1 MIEALV
7 TNKLS
12 SAATTGNLIFDTI
25 LLVIIMYTM
34 NVVFSQ
40 TEPLKSYITAK
51 IKSYFTKSISVKQL
65 YEIKITKTSI
75 ITDNNTYELMQD
87 KSNNILITAI
97 KHAVEKFN
105 IINKKS
111 DVNLLIN
118 DTNKYDDRHSY
129 LSRKISYESNNETL
143 LPNGINVCF
152 TTQYD
157 NETDSKTQ
165 KNNIKITSITLIH
178 EDVSIIR
185 NFIEESYKEYIND
198 YYPPVEIKEKK
209 RYYYG
214 MTGDEKK
221 PFNRFLLNNSKSW
234 NNLFIPNKN
243 QLIDIIDKFN
253 KNELKLNK
261 LVFLLYGPPGTG
273 KTSFIKTI
281 ANETKRN
288 IVNIKLSLIK
298 NDQKLMSF
306 VFNDHIEHDS
316 FTDCVDIKNRIY
328 LLEDIDAETD
338 IVKSRKDVEIEEKN
352 KINIEKEFF
361 KNKYENDKLS
371 DVIIDYNM
379 KSHYYYNNQLTLS
392 GLLNCLD
399 GVIELYGGIVIMT
412 TNHPEKLDEA
422 LVRDGRVNIKL
433 QLDNMH
439 KEQIIE
445 MLKYYYPDDDIDM
458 DKFNMIPD
466 YKYSPAKIEGL
477 CNINFTKNAN
487 YIIDEILKLN

>member
-34 NVVFSQ
+34 NLVFSQ
-40 TEPLKSYITAK
+40 TEPLKAYISAK
-51 IKSYFTKSISVKQL
+51 IKSYFTKKIVIKQP
-65 YEIKITKTSI
+65 YEIKITKTAI
-75 ITDNNTYELMQD
+75 ITDSNTYELLQD
-87 KSNNILITAI
+87 KSNNVLITAI
-97 KHAVEKFN
+97 KYAVEKFN

-111 DVNLLIN
+111 EVNLLIN

-143 LPNGINVCF
+143 LPNGIKVCF
-152 TTQYD
+152 TTQFD

-185 NFIEESYKEYIND
+185 NFIEESYKNYIDN

-214 MTGDEKK
+214 MTGDEKI
-221 PFNRFLLNNSKSW
+221 PFNRFILNNSKSW

-243 QLIDIIDKFN
+243 QLIDIVNRFN
-253 KNELKLNK
+253 KNQLKLNK

-298 NDQKLMSF
+298 NDQKLMSYI
-306 VFNDHIEHDS
+306 FNEQIDNNIG
-316 FTDCVDIKNRIY
+316 TDCVDIKNRIY
-328 LLEDIDAETD
+328 LLEDIDAESD
-338 IVKSRKDVEIEEKN
+338 IVISRKDKEIEEKN
-352 KINIEKEFF
+352 KIKIEQEFF
-361 KNKYENDKLS
+361 KNKNDETLI
-371 DVIIDYNM
+371 DAITDYNK
-379 KSHYYYNNQLTLS
+379 KSKYCYYNELTLS

-412 TNHPEKLDEA
+412 TNHPEKLDDA
-422 LVRDGRVNIKL
+422 LIRDGRVNIKMML
-433 QLDNMH
+433 NNMH
-439 KEQIIE
+439 KEQIME

-466 YKYSPAKIEGL
+466 LKHSPAKIEGI